1 MFKFGSTSNGAS
13 APALGSTTQQPQT
26 TAPQSTLFGNKS
38 TTAGQSSF
46 SFGDKKPTPAPSTF
60 SFGDKNPTPAPT
72 TSLFGNKQSTP
83 APANSLF
90 GNTQQ
95 QQQQQPQQAQP
106 QITNPTASTS
116 FFGNTQQAQSTN
128 PLNTASTQ
136 QITLNKPVIEVQKD
150 LSKNKKRTALNDL
163 VEASK
168 NLPSLRDSADI
179 PNVIGTIDLLGD
191 SVQLSLDELSRRA
204 KELFSKTQAAKDL
217 TRAHYLLA
225 GSGLPIQDAESTLE
239 NLNKVCRSRDL
250 YHYKSRHH
258 HHLDKSRSRFPVS
271 STDLDLYLK
280 TKKDENIL
288 LSIEQSLNSAAK
300 DFDAFV
306 SSNFTLES
314 WDKRKQEVRESFG
327 ILMKKRKLNNGPS
340 GMAKDV
346 SSGFTS
352 TSSLSSTPWNT
363 QNKGFLTKIMDN
375 SRLNVN
381 ENVLIREK
389 FENYA
394 KIIHKF
400 NNYRQNQNNEL
411 IGNFHLC
418 QEIIDNVLLS
428 EDAINESNNSAG
440 VNTIVERFNILQSVS
455 KNKNTTEN
463 SKHYLEKQFLSYVDE
478 LYLKNLRN
486 EGLPSTLNKVQ
497 AFVQYKLKS
506 STTNQWKNKNL
517 TIVNNIP
524 IWALIFYLLRA
535 GCPNEALQVAV
546 ENKNSFK
553 KVESSFLT
561 YLKHYCTTKNNAL
574 PLEFQ
579 SKIHTEY
586 NQHLKN
592 AVDGDPYR
600 LAVYKIIG
608 KCDLSKKVVNE
619 VVLSVEDWMWF
630 HLSLIT
636 SSDNGIGSSDSLEHY
651 SLADFQATVTAYG
664 VSHFGANN
672 YIQVLLLSGLY
683 NSVVEY
689 VLGDVKVSNELDSFH
704 LIFCLHI
711 YDLLNLNQ
719 LQKFVTLDKIFAT
732 YISSFVNTDPKIAV
746 EYILLLPIHGNTDLI
761 EICHTMIREL
771 VLNTK
776 EFSVLL
782 GRINSVD
789 GTRIPG
795 VLEERYRLMY
805 IDDKNQFLHTITE
818 RAARKADEDGRIDDS
833 LLLYQLSEEYDIVFS
848 IVNKSLSDL
857 LSSFDYLQK
866 KQLQDILWDET
877 DDTNVIVL
885 ASRLANLYLKQNNNL
900 EISSKIGSKKKEA
913 LLVLLKIVDVWRLYT
928 NDDYLACADMIK
940 SLDLL
945 PIFMSENV
953 ARRGIAN
960 GSTISNDTNEVVS
973 KNIPNLLI
981 LTMSCISH
989 LIKQTKQSA
998 YQTED
1003 QRKNSIAP
1011 LKKIAKNCMTYVGM
1025 TYYKMSRET
1034 YSILLNMESE
1044 L

>member
-1 MFKFGSTSNGAS
+1 MFKFGSTLTGATT
-13 APALGSTTQQPQT
+13 PALGSTTQQSQPAA
-26 TAPQSTLFGNKS
+26 APQSTLFGNKS
-38 TTAGQSSF
+38 ATPGQSSF
-46 SFGDKKPTPAPSTF
+46 SFGEKKPAPAPTPPTSL
-60 SFGDKNPTPAPT
+60 FGNKQTTPAPT
-72 TSLFGNKQSTP
+72 TSLFGNTQAQPSQQPPSSNPTAST
-83 APANSLF
+83 SLF

-95 QQQQQPQQAQP
+95 
-106 QITNPTASTS
+106 
-116 FFGNTQQAQSTN
+116 TQNTN

-136 QITLNKPVIEVQKD
+136 QIPSNKPVIELQKD
-150 LSKNKKRTALNDL
+150 LTKNKKKTALNDL
-163 VEASK
+163 VDASK
-168 NLPSLRDSADI
+168 NLPSLRDSADMS
-179 PNVIGTIDLLGD
+179 NVIGTIDLLGD

-204 KELFSKTQAAKDL
+204 KELSTKTQAAKDL

-239 NLNKVCRSRDL
+239 HLNKVCRSRDL
-250 YHYKSRHH
+250 YHYKSRSH
-258 HHLDKSRSRFPVS
+258 HHLDKSKSKVLVS

-300 DFDAFV
+300 DFDTFV

-314 WDKRKQEVRESFG
+314 WEKRKQEVRESFG
-327 ILMKKRKLNNGPS
+327 ILMKKRKLNNVSNG
-340 GMAKDV
+340 KDIADGV
-346 SSGFTS
+346 TSMSSFS
-352 TSSLSSTPWNT
+352 SSTPWNT
-363 QNKGFLTKIMDN
+363 QNKGLLSKIMEN

-400 NNYRQNQNNEL
+400 NNYRQNQSNAMIE
-411 IGNFHLC
+411 NFHLC

-428 EDAINESNNSAG
+428 EDAVNASNNAVG
-440 VNTIVERFNILQSVS
+440 VKTVVERFNILQSVS

-463 SKHYLEKQFLSYVDE
+463 SKQYLEKQFLNYIDE

-535 GCPNEALQVAV
+535 GCPDEALQVAV
-546 ENKNSFK
+546 ENKSSFK

-608 KCDLSKKVVNE
+608 KCDLSKKVINE

-664 VSHFGANN
+664 VSHFGSNN
-672 YIQVLLLSGLY
+672 YIQILLLSGLY

-689 VLGDVKVSNELDSFH
+689 ILGDVKVSNELDSFH

-711 YDLLNLNQ
+711 FDLLNLTQ

-732 YISSFVNTDPKIAV
+732 YINSFVKTDPKIAV
-746 EYILLLPIHGNTDLI
+746 EYILLLPIHGNAALI

-771 VLNTK
+771 VLSTK

-795 VLEERYRLMY
+795 VLEERYKLMF
-805 IDDKNQFLHTITE
+805 IDDKSEFLHTITE

-866 KQLQDILWDET
+866 KQLQDILWNET

-885 ASRLANLYLKQNNNL
+885 ASRLANLYLKQSNNL

-945 PIFMSENV
+945 PIFASESV
-953 ARRGIAN
+953 ARRGLSN
-960 GSTISNDTNEVVS
+960 GSTISSDTNEVVS

-989 LIKQTKQSA
+989 LIKQTKQSP
-998 YQTED
+998 YQTEH
-1003 QRKNSIAP
+1003 QKKTTIAP
-1011 LKKIAKNCMTYVGM
+1011 LRNVAKNCMTYVGM